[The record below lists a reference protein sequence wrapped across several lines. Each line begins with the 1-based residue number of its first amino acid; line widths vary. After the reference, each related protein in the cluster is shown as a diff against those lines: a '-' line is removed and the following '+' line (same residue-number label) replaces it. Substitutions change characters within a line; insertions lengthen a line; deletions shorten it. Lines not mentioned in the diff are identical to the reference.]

1 MLERQRTATTRVR
14 TIYDNELGVTV
25 IKGSCHCGNIFVTIE
40 RLPRSVT
47 SCNCSVCYRLGAIWG
62 YYHPEKVNIFS
73 RTAPLAE
80 YSWGKEH
87 MLFFHCARC
96 GCVTHYET
104 TEASG
109 NNWVGINF
117 RMMNASLI
125 TTIPVRYFD
134 GATTYKYID
143 E

>member
-1 MLERQRTATTRVR
+1 
-14 TIYDNELGVTV
+14 
-25 IKGSCHCGNIFVTIE
+25 
-40 RLPRSVT
+40 
-47 SCNCSVCYRLGAIWG
+47 
-62 YYHPEKVNIFS
+62 
-73 RTAPLAE
+73 
-80 YSWGKEH
+80 